1 MISVAPAVILILIFF
16 CIPLILLF
24 WMSLNNWPLLSDSHK
39 FIGLQ
44 NYAEIFNDSVFH
56 QALLFTIKF
65 TIINTPIQLI
75 IGYLLALA
83 VRKKFRGVS
92 IFRAA
97 YFAPVVVGFASASYA
112 FLILV
117 QPESGLFDQILMKLG
132 ITDAPL
138 PWLTNHNMAV
148 FTVMLMTTWKTVGT
162 TVILMMTGMQ
172 SISPDLYEA
181 AMMDGASWWRREL
194 NVTLPLLRPT
204 IGIVLLLTLTGSF
217 LAFDQFFVMTQGGPN
232 QSTNTV
238 VMWIY
243 TTAFSRYRLG
253 YSAAISILLLIIM
266 VAFAA
271 IQFGLLSGKRKP
283 RKALAKKEVA

>member
-138 PWLTNHNMAV
+138 PWLTNHNIAV
-148 FTVMLMTTWKTVGT
+148 VTVMLMTTWKTVGT

>member
-97 YFAPVVVGFASASYA
+97 YFAPVVVGVASASYA